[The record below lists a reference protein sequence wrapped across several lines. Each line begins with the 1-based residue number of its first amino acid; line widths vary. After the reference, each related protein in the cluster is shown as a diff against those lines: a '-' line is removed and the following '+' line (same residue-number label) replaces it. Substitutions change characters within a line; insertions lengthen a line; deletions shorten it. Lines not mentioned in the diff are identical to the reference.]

1 MSLTSEVSS
10 PANADGSDRFGSER
24 RAGPVLVALVLA
36 GICAL
41 LTIAVTKVHPLDFF
55 GLSEDD
61 SIYFSSAKALA
72 AGHGYVLES
81 VPRTPPATKYPVL
94 YPWILSWIWR
104 WHAAFPA
111 NLRFAIALNVAF
123 GFVYVVSAFLLLR
136 ALKGLSDWERL
147 FLVAFCGLHPI

>member
-1 MSLTSEVSS
+1 MS
-10 PANADGSDRFGSER
+10 
-24 RAGPVLVALVLA
+24 RAGGVPASTHQDGKTGYRHGPHPWLIALCLIGVY
-36 GICAL
+36 AL
-41 LTIAVTKVHPLDFF
+41 LAVAVAKVHPLDFF

-81 VPRTPPATKYPVL
+81 VPGTPPATKYPVL

-136 ALKGLSDWERL
+136 ALKG
-147 FLVAFCGLHPI
+147 